1 MTDPN
6 VPPPERPEV
15 VHHTTINNPPERRG
29 GGGSWIAFLVGG
41 LVVVVAIIAV
51 VIFAN
56 GGASVPTPDST
67 DVNVDIDLPRPN
79 LPDAPKMPDL
89 PSPPP
94 IEPPSVPDP
103 APAPAPAQPTTDTP
117 APPKPDPGLIRLQI
131 LLDRSTFSPGIVD
144 GLAGENTRQ
153 AIVAYRQA
161 NDLGDSDAADAALLQ
176 HLTAADTGPVT
187 RVHTL
192 TAEDV
197 AGPFSPASS
206 DLEQMAANGT
216 HFTTVKEKLAER
228 FHMTEGLLDALNPG
242 VALRAGQRILV
253 PAVSDAPI
261 GEVAR
266 IVIDKT
272 ERSARAFDASGKLL
286 AFYPATIGSTER
298 PAPTGTLRVVGI
310 APAPNYTY
318 DPDRVSYDRGDKT
331 VVVPAGPNNPVGSV
345 WIGLNRQ
352 SYGIHGTPDPS
363 KIAKTASN
371 GCIRMTNWD
380 AEQLAASVK
389 AGVEVEFT

>member
-1 MTDPN
+1 MTFRLILLSTAALTLAACD
-6 VPPPERPEV
+6 R
-15 VHHTTINNPPERRG
+15 
-29 GGGSWIAFLVGG
+29 LD
-41 LVVVVAIIAV
+41 
-51 VIFAN
+51 
-56 GGASVPTPDST
+56 PTPT
-67 DVNVDIDLPRPN
+67 
-79 LPDAPKMPDL
+79 
-89 PSPPP
+89 
-94 IEPPSVPDP
+94 EPPATASQPQ
-103 APAPAPAQPTTDTP
+103 APAGIPADTIERAMPAAHTPAQAQAQAQAPAQAQAQAEPTTGMSS
-117 APPKPDPGLIRLQI
+117 ALQPDPGLIRLQI

-161 NDLGDSDAADAALLQ
+161 NDLGESDAADAALLQ
-176 HLTAADTGPVT
+176 HLAAADTGPVT

-216 HFTTVKEKLAER
+216 QFTTLKEKLAER

-261 GEVAR
+261 GEVNR

-310 APAPNYTY
+310 APEPNYTY

>member
-1 MTDPN
+1 MTLRLILLSTAVLTLAACD
-6 VPPPERPEV
+6 RPEPA
-15 VHHTTINNPPERRG
+15 TT
-29 GGGSWIAFLVGG
+29 
-41 LVVVVAIIAV
+41 
-51 VIFAN
+51 
-56 GGASVPTPDST
+56 
-67 DVNVDIDLPRPN
+67 
-79 LPDAPKMPDL
+79 
-89 PSPPP
+89 
-94 IEPPSVPDP
+94 P
-103 APAPAPAQPTTDTP
+103 APEATATTSAPAGIPAQTIEHALPAAPLPAPEQPDTGTP
-117 APPKPDPGLIRLQI
+117 APPQADPGLIRLQI

-161 NDLGDSDAADAALLQ
+161 NDLGESDAPDAALLQ
-176 HLTAADTGPVT
+176 HLAAADTAPVT

-192 TAEDV
+192 TAADV
-197 AGPFSPASS
+197 AGPFSPVSS
-206 DLEQMAANGT
+206 DLEQMASNGT
-216 HFTTVKEKLAER
+216 QFATVKEKLAER
-228 FHMTEGLLDALNPG
+228 FHMTEGLMDALNPG
-242 VALRAGQRILV
+242 VALQAGQRILI

-310 APAPNYTY
+310 APEPNYTY

-389 AGVEVEFT
+389 AGVEVEFI

>member
-1 MTDPN
+1 MTL
-6 VPPPERPEV
+6 RLILLSTV
-15 VHHTTINNPPERRG
+15 VLTL
-29 GGGSWIAFLVGG
+29 A
-41 LVVVVAIIAV
+41 ACDQ
-51 VIFAN
+51 
-56 GGASVPTPDST
+56 PDQ
-67 DVNVDIDLPRPN
+67 
-79 LPDAPKMPDL
+79 
-89 PSPPP
+89 
-94 IEPPSVPDP
+94 
-103 APAPAPAQPTTDTP
+103 APAPAPEVAPPTQAPAGIQAETIERAMPAAPEATPAQPTNGTP
-117 APPKPDPGLIRLQI
+117 TPPQADPGLIRLQI

-153 AIVAYRQA
+153 AIVAYRKA
-161 NDLGDSDAADAALLQ
+161 NDLGENDAPDAELLQ
-176 HLTAADTGPVT
+176 HLAAADTGPVT

-197 AGPFSPASS
+197 AGPFSAPSS
-206 DLEQMAANGT
+206 NLEQMVDNGT
-216 HFTTVKEKLAER
+216 LFTTVKEKLAER

-242 VALRAGQRILV
+242 VALQAGQRILV
-253 PAVSDAPI
+253 PAISDTPI

-310 APAPNYTY
+310 APEPNYTY

-331 VVVPAGPNNPVGSV
+331 IVVPAGPNNPVGSV

-389 AGVEVEFT
+389 AGVEVEFI

>member
-1 MTDPN
+1 MTFRLILLSTAALTLAACDGFDQPQ
-6 VPPPERPEV
+6 PE
-15 VHHTTINNPPERRG
+15 
-29 GGGSWIAFLVGG
+29 
-41 LVVVVAIIAV
+41 
-51 VIFAN
+51 
-56 GGASVPTPDST
+56 
-67 DVNVDIDLPRPN
+67 
-79 LPDAPKMPDL
+79 
-89 PSPPP
+89 
-94 IEPPSVPDP
+94 
-103 APAPAPAQPTTDTP
+103 APATASQPQAPAGIPADTIERALPAAPSPAPAQPTTGTP

-161 NDLGDSDAADAALLQ
+161 NDLGESDAADAALLQ
-176 HLTAADTGPVT
+176 HLAAADTGPVT

-206 DLEQMAANGT
+206 DLQQMAANGT
-216 HFTTVKEKLAER
+216 QFTTVKEKLAER

-272 ERSARAFDASGKLL
+272 ERSARAFDASGRLL

-310 APAPNYTY
+310 APEPNYTY

-389 AGVEVEFT
+389 AGVEVEFI